1 MTDKE
6 YDKLTDEEVRI
17 KIAELDGWKRSKT
30 RLISTHDVSVSR
42 IIQGWK
48 CPSGHFYG
56 GGINVLPD
64 YLNDLNACYEFEED
78 LPMISEDGKSLFDYT
93 RTLSRLVRKPRTIPM
108 VIHDW
113 ELLHATARQRC
124 KAFVLTSTE

>member
-6 YDKLTDEEVRI
+6 YDKLTDEEQWV
-17 KIAELDGWKRSKT
+17 KVAECAGWKS
-30 RLISTHDVSVSR
+30 
-42 IIQGWK
+42 
-48 CPSGHFYG
+48 PSLCIENNADGNSGEWIDGYYG
-56 GGINVLPD
+56 TPPD